1 MRRVTPICFR
11 RFRPAVPLA
20 AFAALVLA
28 FQPTPAHALRV
39 MTWNLL
45 DYPDVNLANR
55 QPAFRTV
62 MGSIN
67 ADVMIA
73 QELHS
78 QAGVDSFQLNVLN
91 VVEPGQW
98 ANSGYFS
105 LQTSPT
111 PEGGAIFYKTAKVG
125 ISFTSTLTTGGPRQ
139 VLFTRVTPGGYTA
152 IAGTFRMYSVHFKAD
167 GCTGTCDSSTRRI
180 EATSLRNQ
188 LNNVPAGTN
197 FLVGGD
203 TNIYGAY
210 EGAYIRLT
218 ESEAD
223 NDGQCFDLLSM
234 PGSWHAISG
243 YAPYDTQSPCATGC
257 FTGQSGGGLD
267 DRFDML
273 LASSSMRNGGGVDL
287 QSAGYGA
294 YGNDGQHFNTDV
306 NGGGFNNAVG
316 ITVANALHLASDHL
330 PVVAIVQVAAKIAAA
345 STLDFGSVITGGTA
359 QQTLNVTN
367 SAVSPSDALTYSF
380 ATAPI
385 GFTAPVGSSSIGAG
399 VTLGSTIT
407 MDTGTTGVKS
417 GTLTINT
424 NAPDSLTKPV
434 LLSGKVLAHAVASLD
449 NGSVV
454 TEDSLDFG
462 PHASGGFTDGTKT
475 IDDLGYNGLQARLS
489 VGAAT
494 FTGPNASR
502 FSITG
507 GFTPLLVAGTGQPYA
522 IHFDDTGAGPGSYT
536 ATLTFSTSDE
546 PLPGAAPQ
554 SDLVIDLAATV
565 SSNTGVPGPLPVVLA
580 FARPR
585 PNPLGDATT
594 FGFDLPA
601 AARVSLDVFDLDGR
615 RLARVVAGEQPA
627 GRHEVRWPAA
637 DDSGRRLDAGL
648 YFARFTAGSFV
659 RTERLVV
666 LP

>member
-1 MRRVTPICFR
+1 MIAARVRRVR
-11 RFRPAVPLA
+11 RVRRVLPLA
-20 AFAALVLA
+20 ALTAFALA
-28 FQPTPAHALRV
+28 FHPVPAHALRV

-45 DYPDVNLANR
+45 DYPDANLANR

-62 MGSIN
+62 MANIN

-125 ISFTSTLTTGGPRQ
+125 ISFTSTLTTGGPRN
-139 VLFTRVTPGGYTA
+139 VLFTRVTPVGYTA
-152 IAGTFRMYSVHFKAD
+152 LPGTFRMYSVHFKAD
-167 GCTGTCDSSTRRI
+167 GCTGTCDSSTRRV
-180 EATSLRNQ
+180 EATSLRTQ

-218 ESEAD
+218 ESQLD
-223 NDGQCFDLLSM
+223 NDGQGFDVLSM
-234 PGSWHAISG
+234 PGSWHSIAS
-243 YAPYDTQSPCATGC
+243 YAAYDTQSPCNTGC
-257 FTGQSGGGLD
+257 FSGQSGGGLD
-267 DRFDML
+267 DRFDL
-273 LASSSMRNGGGVDL
+273 FLASGSMRNNQGVEL
-287 QSAGYGA
+287 LSSGYGA
-294 YGNDGQHFNTDV
+294 YGNDGNHFNDDV
-306 NGGGFNNAVG
+306 NGSGFNTAVP
-316 ITVANALHLASDHL
+316 IAVANALHLTSDHL
-330 PVVAIVQVAAKIAAA
+330 PVVAIVQLASKISAA
-345 STLDFGSVITGGTA
+345 SAIDFGSVITGATA

-367 SAVSPSDALTYSF
+367 SAIAPADGLDYSF
-380 ATAPI
+380 AAAPS
-385 GFTAPVGSSSIGAG
+385 GFTAPTGALSAAAG
-399 VTLGSTIT
+399 VTNAHVLG
-407 MDTGTTGVKS
+407 MGTGSVGAKS

-424 NAPDSLTKPV
+424 DAPDSLAKTV

-449 NGSVV
+449 NGSIV

-462 PHASGGFTDGTKT
+462 PHETGGFTDGTRT
-475 IDDLGYNGLQARLS
+475 IDDFGYNALQAQLAVS
-489 VGAAT
+489 AAS

-507 GFTPLLVAGTGQPYA
+507 GFSPSLVAGTGQSYA
-522 IHFDDTGAGPGSYT
+522 IHFDDSGAAAGSYT
-536 ATLTFSTSDE
+536 ATLTFTTADE
-546 PLPGAAPQ
+546 PLPGATAQ
-554 SDLVIDLAATV
+554 SNLVIDLAATV
-565 SSNTGVPGPLPVVLA
+565 SSNTGVPGPLPTVLA

-594 FGFDLPA
+594 FAFDLPQA
-601 AARVSLDVFDLDGR
+601 AQVSLDVFDLGGR
-615 RLARVVAGEQPA
+615 RLARVVSGDQPA
-627 GRHEVRWPAA
+627 GRHEVRWSAA

-648 YFARFTAGSFV
+648 YFARFTVGSFI
-659 RTERLVV
+659 RTVRLVV